1 MSITLIY
8 YQKIPMQRALFLS
21 PFDGRQG
28 TEILSELLAVTQLV
42 DGKVQ
47 LEPGSLTPRLYH

>member
-8 YQKIPMQRALFLS
+8 YQKIPTQQALFLS
-21 PFDGRQG
+21 PFDGKQG
-28 TEILSELLAVTQLV
+28 TEILSKLPAVTQLV

-47 LEPGSLTPRLYH
+47 LEPGGLTPRLYH